1 MIYFNVCTDSLSAAN
16 LFSKFN
22 FTYEIGDDEYVVKVN
37 LSDLDNFHAFIGY
50 LQSNG
55 KSQILQLLEDWCQD
69 FRSEGEEIPDGFEDE
84 ILEIITS

>member
-1 MIYFNVCTDSLSAAN
+1 
-16 LFSKFN
+16 
-22 FTYEIGDDEYVVKVN
+22 VN

-84 ILEIITS
+84 ILEIITA